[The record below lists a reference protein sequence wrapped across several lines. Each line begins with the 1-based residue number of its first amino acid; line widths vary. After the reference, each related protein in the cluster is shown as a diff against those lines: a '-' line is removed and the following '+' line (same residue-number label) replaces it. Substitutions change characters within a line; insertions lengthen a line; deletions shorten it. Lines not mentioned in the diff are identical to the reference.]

1 MTSDL
6 LTLTDVVAGYGAV
19 RILRGVSL
27 RVVDG
32 SITALVGGN
41 GAGKTTLMN
50 TIVGIVSPD
59 SGAVSFERQDVTHLR
74 PSDRVNQGIVL
85 VPEGR
90 LIFPQLTVEE
100 NLRVGAIAPRAR
112 PHQAESLESVYTLFP
127 RLIER
132 RRQYGGTLSGGEQ
145 QMLALG
151 RGLMARPRVLLLDE
165 PTMGL
170 APQVAD
176 QIFET
181 IVELRS
187 KGMTILIAEQETA
200 RTLSCADRGY
210 VMENGSVVLEGTGQ
224 DLLDNPSV
232 REAYLGI

>member
-1 MTSDL
+1 MNSDL

-19 RILRGVSL
+19 RILHGVSL
-27 RVVDG
+27 SVVDG
-32 SITALVGGN
+32 SITALIGGN

-50 TIVGIVSPD
+50 TIVGNLSPD
-59 SGAVSFERQDVTHLR
+59 SGAISFERRDVIHLQ

-112 PHQAESLESVYTLFP
+112 PHQADSLESVYALFP
-127 RLIER
+127 RLLER

-151 RGLMARPRVLLLDE
+151 RGLMARPRLLLLDE
-165 PTMGL
+165 PTLGL
-170 APQVAD
+170 APQIAD
-176 QIFET
+176 LIFET
-181 IVELRS
+181 IEELRG
-187 KGMTILIAEQETA
+187 KGITILIAEQETA

-210 VMENGSVVLEGTGQ
+210 VMENGSVVLEGTGR
-224 DLLDNPSV
+224 DLLDDPSV